1 MGISKITRNYQL
13 TLPKDVRRM
22 INIKEGDE
30 VVVTVE
36 NSTIK
41 ISKIDGHIITRTSG
55 IWKDLNETG
64 AEYQKRIRKSWS
76 RRMKRLYGD
85 NRY

>member
-41 ISKIDGHIITRTSG
+41 ISKIDGDIITRTSG